1 MEGEEWER
9 VLREREGRF
18 SGLRVWVEIREIV
31 WGWER
36 G

>member
-9 VLREREGRF
+9 VLREREGRP
-18 SGLRVWVEIREIV
+18 SGPRAWVEIREIA
-31 WGWER
+31 WGRER